1 MATVMAGRCG
11 PNWRATSARPD
22 LSRDRVWSTAGK
34 KDMSRYNRRTMSHA
48 PAVRAQLAQ
57 PPQHR
62 QTLPMKC
69 TACMLIARLHGVGV
83 EPMRPTTPAL
93 TVDLL
98 WGFILAGSRR
108 RETFADVRMS
118 PSRSDLIN

>member
-1 MATVMAGRCG
+1 
-11 PNWRATSARPD
+11 
-22 LSRDRVWSTAGK
+22 
-34 KDMSRYNRRTMSHA
+34 MSRYNRRTMSHA